1 MVKESLIVSIDIEAQ
16 MSLVFIIASVL
27 VVLLGCRL
35 FVEWK
40 NTCFVYYKNI
50 LLICMMPHGDK
61 SNYFLIYTLAE
72 CLLPWG
78 PDRIEENAKGS
89 ATMQ

>member
-16 MSLVFIIASVL
+16 MSLVFITASVL

-40 NTCFVYYKNI
+40 NICLVYYKNI
-50 LLICMMPHGDK
+50 LLICMIDASWRQK
-61 SNYFLIYTLAE
+61 QLFFNTDT
-72 CLLPWG
+72 C
-78 PDRIEENAKGS
+78 
-89 ATMQ
+89 